1 MLKNLGGY
9 PKNEPPKMNPQKMS
23 TAKPF
28 FFGSTALKQGKTF
41 PVIYLLKF
49 LRQKTFKKCFGRV
62 PFSVK
67 IVLRRSV
74 HPLSKTFFFHHRN
87 TLTMA
92 VPGLTVG
99 RMSTTPSHWSV
110 GHKGSCTRVMYARK
124 RSPRQSLTGNASV
137 APVSCDRGSAW
148 HSYSGRGLRG
158 TLNLMMGC
166 DMQSTKRSTVRM
178 YRVVDEVVD

>member
-1 MLKNLGGY
+1 
-9 PKNEPPKMNPQKMS
+9 MS

-28 FFGSTALKQGKTF
+28 LVQRPRKKGKTF
-41 PVIYLLKF
+41 PTIYLVLKF
-49 LRQKTFKKCFGRV
+49 LLHKEDLKNVWQFLLT
-62 PFSVK
+62 VK
-67 IVLRRSV
+67 MVSRRSV
-74 HPLSKTFFFHHRN
+74 HPLSKTFFFHHKK

-124 RSPRQSLTGNASV
+124 RSPRQSLTGKAWV

-148 HSYSGRGLRG
+148 HWYSGRGLRG

-166 DMQSTKRSTVRM
+166 DVQSAKRSTVRM
-178 YRVVDEVVD
+178 YRVVDEAVD